1 MEHKVSWSPR
11 SIILK
16 PGVPEQ
22 HETSY
27 MQYILLWR
35 NMWKGELTG
44 GPGGPGK
51 PGRPEVQEQAGAK
64 VGQVS
69 SSL

>member
-1 MEHKVSWSPR
+1 MPTMPQKM
-11 SIILK
+11 K
-16 PGVPEQ
+16 QEQ
-22 HETSY
+22 HV
-27 MQYILLWR
+27 QYPGWEGR
-35 NMWKGELTG
+35 LTG

>member
-11 SIILK
+11 NIILK

-22 HETSY
+22 HQASY

>member
-1 MEHKVSWSPR
+1 MPHMPKEH
-11 SIILK
+11 
-16 PGVPEQ
+16 EA
-22 HETSY
+22 TSVNQY
-27 MQYILLWR
+27 MAW
-35 NMWKGELTG
+35 NGELTG

-51 PGRPEVQEQAGAK
+51 PGRPEVQEQVGAE

>member
-1 MEHKVSWSPR
+1 MPDMPEEHEAISVN
-11 SIILK
+11 
-16 PGVPEQ
+16 
-22 HETSY
+22 
-27 MQYILLWR
+27 QYTA
-35 NMWKGELTG
+35 WKGELTG